1 MELIKPGTNFDFVRF
16 FKYAYT
22 FSLVLILV
30 GLASFWYHGGPNY
43 GVDFAGGIV
52 VHVKFVQPTSI
63 ADIRQA
69 LEATDIANVTVQ
81 DFGQGGNEF
90 LIRMPMVESAAEG
103 FSDQVQKGLSAKFG
117 DQTFELRRGETSGAS
132 GMAVQVKFTQPN
144 NAAEIEQALVGAGLA
159 NVTVEDFGR
168 GGTEFIVR
176 EAGTAGL
183 SAKVQK
189 ALSAKFGDQAF
200 EVRRVEAVGPK
211 VGSELRRKAL
221 LAVLFSTV
229 MMGIYIAFRF
239 EPRFGVGAAVALLH
253 DVVITAGA
261 LSLMNMEFDLT
272 VVAALL
278 TIVGFSVNDTVIV
291 CDRIRENMRKLRRES
306 LAEIINRSV
315 NETLSRTIITT
326 GTAVLV
332 IIALFFLGGE
342 VIHAFAFALLVGF
355 TVGTYSS
362 IYVASPFVL
371 LFEKGGKRR

>member
-1 MELIKPGTNFDFVRF
+1 
-16 FKYAYT
+16 
-22 FSLVLILV
+22 
-30 GLASFWYHGGPNY
+30 
-43 GVDFAGGIV
+43 
-52 VHVKFVQPTSI
+52 
-63 ADIRQA
+63 
-69 LEATDIANVTVQ
+69 
-81 DFGQGGNEF
+81 
-90 LIRMPMVESAAEG
+90 
-103 FSDQVQKGLSAKFG
+103 
-117 DQTFELRRGETSGAS
+117 
-132 GMAVQVKFTQPN
+132 MAVQVKFTQPN
-144 NAAEIEQALVGAGLA
+144 NAAEIEQALVAAGLA